1 MELESWCIVGGV
13 TYIILG
19 DYCIPMEHFRIVR
32 TLCRIGLGAKNPA
45 FRFQVERL
53 AKALRDSGEAAEA
66 VQIED
71 LLAAEDLDR
80 SMKPSRII
88 PSRRLLSGEE
98 LTARVGPPADRE
110 TGAALAEI
118 HFPTESTKKL
128 VFDDVLEKA
137 IQRVMEEWANAD
149 RLEELGASPPRAC
162 MLFGKP
168 GTGKTKLAYWLGE
181 RLELPLVVAR
191 LDGLISSFLG
201 TTARNIGSLFD
212 FANRYRCVLLLDEF
226 DALAKLRDDPQ
237 EVGEIKRVVN
247 ALLQNLDRRAM
258 TGFTVAVTNHEGLL
272 DPAVWRR
279 FEVRI
284 HVPVPEYSERCE
296 ILRQYMEPVAVEDAT
311 VRVVAGISE
320 GFTGGDLEAMAKCVK
335 RFIAIHGGQDAN
347 LIDALRSYVVTH
359 ATADKQNGM
368 ALLLEDP
375 QEIART
381 LLSHKE
387 ISVTQGEVG
396 NFLGKDQATISRWV
410 KNDSSRM
417 KRPTVN
423 A

>member
-1 MELESWCIVGGV
+1 MTDV
-13 TYIILG
+13 TYIIHG
-19 DYCIPMEHFRIVR
+19 EYRIIMEHFRIVR
-32 TLCRIGLGAKNPA
+32 TLCRIGMGAENPA

-53 AKALRDSGEAAEA
+53 AKALRDSGEAVEA
-66 VQIED
+66 TEIEE
-71 LLAAEDLDR
+71 LLAGEEPDR
-80 SMKPSRII
+80 SMKPSRIVA
-88 PSRRLLSGEE
+88 SRQLLSGEE
-98 LTARVGPPADRE
+98 LTVRVGPPVDRE

-118 HFPTESTKKL
+118 HFPVEPSKKL
-128 VFDDVLEKA
+128 VFDEVLETA
-137 IQRVMEEWANAD
+137 VQRVMEEWAHAE

-181 RLELPLVVAR
+181 RLGLPLVIAR

-247 ALLQNLDRRAM
+247 ALLQNLDRRAA

-284 HVPVPEYSERCE
+284 RVPVPEYGERCE
-296 ILRQYMEPVAVEDAT
+296 ILRQYLDPITLEEAT
-311 VRVVAGISE
+311 VRVVAGISQ
-320 GFTGGDLEAMAKCVK
+320 GMTGGDLETMAKCVK
-335 RFIAIHGGQDAN
+335 RFLAIHGREDTN
-347 LIDALRSYVVTH
+347 LIDALRSYAVTH
-359 ATADKQNGM
+359 ATADKRDGM
-368 ALLLEDP
+368 ALLLEEP

-381 LLSHKE
+381 LLSHGQ

-396 NFLGKDQATISRWV
+396 RFLGKDQGTISRWV
-410 KNDSSRM
+410 KNESVRM
-417 KRPTVN
+417 KRSSVN

>member
-1 MELESWCIVGGV
+1 MKMESWCIVTDV
-13 TYIILG
+13 AYIIFG
-19 DYCIPMEHFRIVR
+19 DHCIPMEHFRIVR
-32 TLCRIGLGAKNPA
+32 TLCRIGLGAENPA

-53 AKALRDSGEAAEA
+53 AKALKDSGEGAEAAE
-66 VQIED
+66 IEE
-71 LLAAEDLDR
+71 LLASEDPDR
-80 SMKPSRII
+80 SMRPSRIVA
-88 PSRRLLSGEE
+88 SRRLLTGEE
-98 LTARVGPPADRE
+98 LTLRAGPPVDRE

-118 HFPTESTKKL
+118 HFPTQPSRNL
-128 VFDDVLEKA
+128 VFDDVLETA
-137 IQRVMEEWANAD
+137 IRRVMDEWANAD
-149 RLEELGASPPRAC
+149 RLQELGAAPPRAC

-181 RLELPLVVAR
+181 RLGLPLVVAR

-247 ALLQNLDRRAM
+247 ALLQNLDRRA
-258 TGFTVAVTNHEGLL
+258 TSGFTVAVTNHEGLL

-296 ILRQYMEPVAVEDAT
+296 ILRQYMDPMALDDAT

-320 GFTGGDLEAMAKCVK
+320 GLTGGDLEAMAKCVK
-335 RFIAIHGGQDAN
+335 RFIAVHGGRDAN

-368 ALLLEDP
+368 ALLLEDA

-387 ISVTQGEVG
+387 ISVTQCEVG

-410 KNDSSRM
+410 KNDSPRM
-417 KRPTVN
+417 KRSTVN

>member
-1 MELESWCIVGGV
+1 MESWCIVTDV

-19 DYCIPMEHFRIVR
+19 ERCIPMEHFRIVR
-32 TLCRIGLGAKNPA
+32 TLCRIGLGGENPA

-53 AKALRDSGEAAEA
+53 AKALRDSGEGTEAAE
-66 VQIED
+66 IEE
-71 LLAAEDLDR
+71 LLTTEEPDR
-80 SMKPSRII
+80 SMRPSRIVA
-88 PSRRLLSGEE
+88 SRQLLTGEE
-98 LTARVGPPADRE
+98 LTMRAGPPVDRE

-118 HFPTESTKKL
+118 HFPTQPSRNL
-128 VFDDVLEKA
+128 VFDDVLDTA
-137 IQRVMEEWANAD
+137 IRRVMEEWANAD
-149 RLEELGASPPRAC
+149 RLQELGAAPPRAC

-181 RLELPLVVAR
+181 RLGLPLVVAR

-247 ALLQNLDRRAM
+247 ALLQNLDRRA
-258 TGFTVAVTNHEGLL
+258 TSGFTVAVTNHEGLL

-296 ILRQYMEPVAVEDAT
+296 ILRQYMDPMALDDAT

-320 GFTGGDLEAMAKCVK
+320 GLTGGDLETLAKCVK
-335 RFIAIHGGQDAN
+335 RFIAVHGGPDTN
-347 LIDALRSYVVTH
+347 LVDALRSYVVTH

-368 ALLLEDP
+368 ALLLEDA

-381 LLSHKE
+381 LLSHEK

-410 KNDSSRM
+410 KNDSPRL
-417 KRPTVN
+417 KRSTVN